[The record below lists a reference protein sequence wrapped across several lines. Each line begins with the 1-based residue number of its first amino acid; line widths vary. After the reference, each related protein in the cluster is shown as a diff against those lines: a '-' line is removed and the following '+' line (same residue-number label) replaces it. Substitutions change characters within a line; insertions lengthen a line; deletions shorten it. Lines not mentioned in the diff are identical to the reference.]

1 MLTTLAVFGQVLRTA
16 LLLVGVALVGVAAVN
31 WAVRARRLNPFGG
44 IARFMRGRVDPRL
57 GGIERLVVR
66 TGGHPST
73 TPWWALVAYVVLA
86 LVLLGLLDMLR
97 RMVIDASIALSS
109 GAAGLTWLV
118 ADWAL
123 GFLIVALMI
132 RVLSS
137 WIPSLTYSR
146 WTAWSYRA
154 TEWMLAPLRRVL
166 PTLGPVDITP
176 IVAYFGLT
184 IVRHLVATV
193 LMPGIR

>member
-1 MLTTLAVFGQVLRTA
+1 MLTTLAVLGQVLRTA
-16 LLLVGVALVGVAAVN
+16 LLVVGVVLVGIAAID
-31 WAVRARRLNPFGG
+31 WAVRTRRLNPFGG

-57 GGIERLVVR
+57 GGIERMVAR
-66 TGGHPST
+66 TGGHQST

-86 LVLLGLLDMLR
+86 LVLLGMLDLLR
-97 RMVIDASIALSS
+97 RMLFDASIALSS
-109 GAAGLTWLV
+109 GAAGLIWLV
-118 ADWAL
+118 ADWTL
-123 GFLIVALMI
+123 GFLVVALMI

-137 WIPSLTYSR
+137 WIPSLSNSR

-166 PTLGPVDITP
+166 PTFGPVDITP
-176 IVAYFGLT
+176 IAAYFGLT
-184 IVRHLVATV
+184 IVRHLVETV